1 MASLI
6 IFKTYLT
13 ARAEGGF
20 YLTKG
25 YRRVIKDGASQARQ
39 LVFVFDLSI
48 GIIYYLFIVG
58 MWLYKSTSKC
68 MEVQPW
74 STSYARTLSS
84 QYSNFVIRSGGWFLL
99 SEILERHWMSWI
111 GNKKTRFY
119 SVSSDFSLKKA
130 SSVVDFV
137 QNAHMFAIC
146 SMRTTFPETAR
157 CIQPGKWCT
166 HSVFMARAK
175 LLAAGLTS
183 R

>member
-58 MWLYKSTSKC
+58 M
-68 MEVQPW
+68 
-74 STSYARTLSS
+74 
-84 QYSNFVIRSGGWFLL
+84 
-99 SEILERHWMSWI
+99 
-111 GNKKTRFY
+111 
-119 SVSSDFSLKKA
+119 
-130 SSVVDFV
+130 
-137 QNAHMFAIC
+137 
-146 SMRTTFPETAR
+146 
-157 CIQPGKWCT
+157 
-166 HSVFMARAK
+166 
-175 LLAAGLTS
+175 
-183 R
+183 